1 MSEARAGG
9 RNRLLTRAAWAALL
23 LVLCL
28 LGNDRADEPETPAP
42 ARHHST
48 AAKSH
53 PHAHGLPPAHDPLPG
68 AGPQTLEVKVL
79 GLKAPIESHGLD
91 KLGGVELPPYERAD
105 AVAWYKDGP
114 SPGSEGPA
122 VIVGHVDTEKAP
134 AVFAGLSVLKRGAK
148 IHVTRT
154 DGIVA
159 EFTVEDIAVVPNEPF
174 DADKLYG
181 PVDTDRAELRL
192 VTCGGDYD
200 RKKHLY
206 SANIVVSSYLTGV
219 AQAPQPQQ
227 PPQQQQQQPPQP
239 QPQEQPPQQ
248 QQPQQPQQQPQAPT
262 QKPSPAAPA
271 PPGPGTGETGE
282 TGENDADPE
291 EE

>member
-9 RNRLLTRAAWAALL
+9 RKRNRLLTRVAWAALL
-23 LVLCL
+23 LALCL
-28 LGNDRADEPETPAP
+28 TGNGSADEPETRASG
-42 ARHHST
+42 RGGTT

-53 PHAHGLPPAHDPLPG
+53 PHAHGLPPARDPLPG
-68 AGPQTLEVKVL
+68 AGPQTLEIKVL

-105 AVAWYKDGP
+105 AVSWYKDGP

-122 VIVGHVDTEKAP
+122 VIVGHVDTQKAP

-159 EFTVEDIAVVPNEPF
+159 EFTVENIAVVPNEPF

-181 PVDTDRAELRL
+181 PADTDEAQLRL
-192 VTCGGDYD
+192 ITCGGDYD

-206 SANIVVSSYLTGV
+206 NANVVVSSYLTG
-219 AQAPQPQQ
+219 AAPAPQPQQ
-227 PPQQQQQQPPQP
+227 KPQQETPQPQP

-248 QQPQQPQQQPQAPT
+248 QQPPPQQPQAPA
-262 QKPSPAAPA
+262 QKPGPAAPA
-271 PPGPGTGETGE
+271 PPGPETGEGGE
-282 TGENDADPE
+282 TGENETDPE
-291 EE
+291 IE

>member
-1 MSEARAGG
+1 MAC
-9 RNRLLTRAAWAALL
+9 AALL
-23 LVLCL
+23 LALCL
-28 LGNDRADEPETPAP
+28 VGDDHADEPETPAP
-42 ARHHST
+42 VRGGT

-68 AGPQTLEVKVL
+68 AGPQTLEIKVL

-105 AVAWYKDGP
+105 RVAWYKDGP

-159 EFTVEDIAVVPNEPF
+159 EFTVEDITVVPNEPF
-174 DADKLYG
+174 DADKVYG
-181 PVDTDRAELRL
+181 PLDTDRAELRL
-192 VTCGGDYD
+192 ITCGGDYD

-206 SANIVVSSYLTGV
+206 SANVVVSSYLTGV
-219 AQAPQPQQ
+219 ATVPQPKQQPPQQQTPQPQPPQPQQ
-227 PPQQQQQQPPQP
+227 PPPPQQQPPP
-239 QPQEQPPQQ
+239 
-248 QQPQQPQQQPQAPT
+248 QQPQAPT
-262 QKPSPAAPA
+262 QEPAPA
-271 PPGPGTGETGE
+271 GPAGPGGNDP
-282 TGENDADPE
+282 GENEADPE